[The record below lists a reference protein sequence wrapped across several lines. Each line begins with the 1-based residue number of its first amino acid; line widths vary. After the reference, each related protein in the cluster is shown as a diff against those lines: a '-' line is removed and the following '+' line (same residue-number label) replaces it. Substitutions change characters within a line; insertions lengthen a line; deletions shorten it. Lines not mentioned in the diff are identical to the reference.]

1 MTIEIHHG
9 SENVY
14 ADLEF
19 SDADLEFSDAEVM
32 QAKAQIV
39 VKIGLLVL
47 LRQWSCKRSATVY
60 RCVL

>member
-14 ADLEF
+14 
-19 SDADLEFSDAEVM
+19 ADLEFSDAEVM